1 MKYFNKF
8 LLIRNIGFGFQMDD
22 FSNKIANTFYNAGL
36 RKGDAVAL
44 MMDNSPEFVC
54 TWLGLSKI
62 GVVTALINTNLRQT
76 SLAHCVNISKCSA
89 FIFELQMLNGN
100 CNILS
105 KRIFLRKILIM
116 AKDERHLERWNLRCR
131 SCSGVKY

>member
-1 MKYFNKF
+1 MKSI
-8 LLIRNIGFGFQMDD
+8 LQIDE
-22 FSNKIANTFYNAGL
+22 FSNNIANTFYNAGL

-44 MMDNSPEFVC
+44 MMDNSPEFVS

-89 FIFELQMLNGN
+89 FIFELSMLNG
-100 CNILS
+100 
-105 KRIFLRKILIM
+105 KYFQFDYLRKINY
-116 AKDERHLERWNLRCR
+116 ERHLEKRN
-131 SCSGVKY
+131 SGGQST